1 MRPGPHLTRR
11 TAILAVVMTAVAMA
25 VTGAYV
31 LRPGAAAPLRFTAQF
46 DNAIGLYVGND
57 VSVLGMPVGRVTS
70 IENRGNHVAVGIEVD
85 PGNDIP
91 ATVSAV
97 TVGTSILT
105 DRHIELTPA
114 YSGGPVLD
122 QGAVL
127 GPEKTRTP
135 IEFDRVLK
143 MVDKLGSA
151 MGGDG
156 TGQGPLA
163 DLMTATHDITSTSG
177 PDIKRAL
184 AGLSEALRTGA
195 DGGAATKQN
204 LDAII
209 TNLSTLT
216 DGAARNE
223 TQIREFG
230 SYIRQLTDLLAS
242 ENIGKGATGRRL
254 NNLLGRLNDILGT
267 NGDNLRNSISSSARL
282 SRALV
287 DYRRELA
294 EVFDVAPLAI
304 DNAAGA
310 IDMENGMLRVGA
322 HFDNVFFD
330 SSMTKEVCNIL
341 GLRQLGCRTGSI
353 RDLGPD
359 FGITSVLDG
368 LTKLGDR

>member
-1 MRPGPHLTRR
+1 MTRK
-11 TAILAVVMTAVAMA
+11 TAIVTVLITAVVLA
-25 VTGAYV
+25 VTGAY
-31 LRPGAAAPLRFTAQF
+31 LFRPKTVAPLQFTAQF

-57 VSVLGMPVGRVTS
+57 VSVLGMPVGRVS
-70 IENRGNHVAVGIEVD
+70 AIDNRGDHVDVAIEID
-85 PGNDIP
+85 PGHDIP
-91 ATVSAV
+91 ADVSAV

-114 YSGGPVLD
+114 YSGGRTLA

-127 GPEKTRTP
+127 GPQSTRTP

-143 MVDKLGSA
+143 MVDKLGNA

-156 TGQGPLA
+156 QGNGPLT
-163 DLMTATHDITSTSG
+163 DLMSSTSAITATSG
-177 PDIKRAL
+177 PAIKDAL
-184 AGLSEALRTGA
+184 SGMSDALRTGA
-195 DGGAATKQN
+195 DGGAATRQN

-209 TNLSTLT
+209 TNLSKLT

-223 TQIREFG
+223 GQIREFG
-230 SYIRQLTDLLAS
+230 SYVRQLTDLLAA
-242 ENIGKGATGRRL
+242 EGVGQGDTGRRL
-254 NNLLGRLNDILGT
+254 NTLLNQLNDLLSN
-267 NGDNLRNSISSSARL
+267 NGDALQNSLASSTSL
-282 SRALV
+282 TRALV
-287 DYRRELA
+287 DYRRELS

-310 IDMENGMLRVGA
+310 IDMQNGMLRVGA

-353 RDLGPD
+353 RDLGPE
-359 FGITSVLDG
+359 FGVTTVLDAM
-368 LTKLGDR
+368 TKLGDR

>member
-1 MRPGPHLTRR
+1 MTRK
-11 TAILAVVMTAVAMA
+11 TAIVTVLITAVALA
-25 VTGAYV
+25 VTGAYL
-31 LRPGAAAPLRFTAQF
+31 LRPNPTAALRFIAQF

-70 IENRGNHVAVGIEVD
+70 IDNRGSRVDVGIEVD
-85 PGNDIP
+85 PGTDVP
-91 ATVSAV
+91 ANVSAV

-114 YSGGPVLD
+114 YSGGRTLP

-127 GPEKTRTP
+127 GPQSTRTP

-143 MVDKLGSA
+143 MVDKLGGA

-156 TGQGPLA
+156 HGGGPLA
-163 DLMTATHDITSTSG
+163 DLTSATQAITSTSG
-177 PDIKRAL
+177 PEIKDAL
-184 AGLSEALRTGA
+184 AGMSDALRTGA
-195 DGGAATKQN
+195 DGGAATRQN
-204 LDAII
+204 LQAII
-209 TNLSTLT
+209 TNLSKLT

-223 TQIREFG
+223 GQVREFG
-230 SYIRQLTDLLAS
+230 SYVRQLTDVLAS
-242 ENIGKGATGRRL
+242 EGVGRGDTGRRL
-254 NNLLGRLNDILGT
+254 NALLDQLNDLLAH
-267 NGDNLRNSISSSARL
+267 NSDDLKNSIDSSARL

-287 DYRRELA
+287 DYRRELS

-304 DNAAGA
+304 DNAAAA
-310 IDMENGMLRVGA
+310 IDMQNGMLRVGA

-359 FGITSVLDG
+359 FGMTNVLEAM
-368 LTKLGDR
+368 TRLGEK

>member
-1 MRPGPHLTRR
+1 MRRKTVL
-11 TAILAVVMTAVAMA
+11 LAVVLTAVALA
-25 VTGAYV
+25 VSGTYV
-31 LRPGAAAPLRFTAQF
+31 LRPGSPSPLRFTAQF
-46 DNAIGLYVGND
+46 DNAIGVYVGND
-57 VSVLGMPVGRVTS
+57 VSVLGMPVGRITS
-70 IENRGNHVAVGIEVD
+70 IESRGDHVDIGIEVD
-85 PGNDIP
+85 PGNDVP
-91 ATVSAV
+91 AKVTAV

-105 DRHIELTPA
+105 DRHIELTPP
-114 YSGGPVLD
+114 YSGGPLLS

-127 GPEKTRTP
+127 GPESTRTP

-143 MVDKLGSA
+143 MVNKLGSA

-156 TGQGPLA
+156 KGQGPLA
-163 DLMTATHDITSTSG
+163 DLTSATHAITATNG
-177 PDIKRAL
+177 PGIKEAL

-223 TQIREFG
+223 SQIRDFG
-230 SYIRQLTDLLAS
+230 TYIRQLTDLLAAQDV
-242 ENIGKGATGRRL
+242 GRGDTGRRL
-254 NNLLGRLNDILGT
+254 NNLLSRLNEILSG
-267 NGDNLRNSISSSARL
+267 NGDHLRNSISSSARL
-282 SRALV
+282 TRALV

-304 DNAAGA
+304 DNAAAA
-310 IDMENGMLRVGA
+310 IDMDNGMLRVGA
-322 HFDNVFFD
+322 HFDSVFFD

-359 FGITSVLDG
+359 FGITSVIDG

>member
-1 MRPGPHLTRR
+1 MSTTTSSPASGTLPPIP
-11 TAILAVVMTAVAMA
+11 AWKEA
-25 VTGAYV
+25 G
-31 LRPGAAAPLRFTAQF
+31 RFTDILFHTCDEGIAKITINRPEVR
-46 DNAIGLYVGND
+46 NAFRPQTVIEMRQAFAEARENPGIGVI
-57 VSVLGMPVGRVTS
+57 VL
-70 IENRGNHVAVGIEVD
+70 
-85 PGNDIP
+85 
-91 ATVSAV
+91 
-97 TVGTSILT
+97 
-105 DRHIELTPA
+105 
-114 YSGGPVLD
+114 
-122 QGAVL
+122 
-127 GPEKTRTP
+127 
-135 IEFDRVLK
+135 
-143 MVDKLGSA
+143 
-151 MGGDG
+151 

-242 ENIGKGATGRRL
+242 ENIGQGATGRRL

>member
-1 MRPGPHLTRR
+1 MTRK
-11 TAILAVVMTAVAMA
+11 TALVVVLISAVAIA
-25 VTGAYV
+25 VTGAYL
-31 LRPGAAAPLRFTAQF
+31 LRPGPTEPLRFTAQF

-57 VSVLGMPVGRVTS
+57 VSVLGMPVGQVS
-70 IENRGNHVAVGIEVD
+70 AIDNRGDHVDVAIEVD
-85 PGNDIP
+85 PGTSIP
-91 ATVSAV
+91 ADVSAV

-114 YSGGPVLD
+114 YSGGPLLAND
-122 QGAVL
+122 AVL
-127 GPEKTRTP
+127 GPQNTRTP
-135 IEFDRVLK
+135 VEFDRVLK
-143 MVDKLGSA
+143 MVDKLGGA

-156 TGQGPLA
+156 KGNGPLA
-163 DLMTATHDITSTSG
+163 DLMSSTSAITSTSG
-177 PDIKRAL
+177 PQIKEAL
-184 AGLSEALRTGA
+184 AGMSDALRTGA

-209 TNLSTLT
+209 TNLSKLT
-216 DGAARNE
+216 DSAARNE
-223 TQIREFG
+223 GQVREFG
-230 SYIRQLTDLLAS
+230 TYVRQLTDLLAS
-242 ENIGKGATGRRL
+242 ESVGRGDTGRQL
-254 NNLLGRLNDILGT
+254 NGLVDELNGLLDN
-267 NGDNLRNSISSSARL
+267 NGDALHNSIASSAKL

-304 DNAAGA
+304 DNAAAA
-310 IDMENGMLRVGA
+310 IDMQNGMLRVGA

-359 FGITSVLDG
+359 FGMTSMLDAM
-368 LTKLGDR
+368 TKLEDR

>member
-1 MRPGPHLTRR
+1 MTRK
-11 TAILAVVMTAVAMA
+11 TAIVMVLITAVAIA
-25 VTGAYV
+25 VTGAYL
-31 LRPGAAAPLRFTAQF
+31 LRPAPTAPLRFTAQF

-57 VSVLGMPVGRVTS
+57 VSVLGMPVGRVTA
-70 IENRGNHVAVGIEVD
+70 IDNRGTHVDVAIEVD
-85 PGNDIP
+85 PGTSIP
-91 ATVSAV
+91 ADVSAV

-114 YSGGPVLD
+114 YSGGQLLA

-127 GPEKTRTP
+127 GPQHTRTP
-135 IEFDRVLK
+135 VEFDRVLK
-143 MVDKLGSA
+143 MVDKLGGA

-156 TGQGPLA
+156 QGDGPLS
-163 DLMTATHDITSTSG
+163 DLMSATSAITSTSG
-177 PDIKRAL
+177 PEIKNAL
-184 AGLSEALRTGA
+184 AGMSDALRTGA

-209 TNLSTLT
+209 TNLSKLT

-223 TQIREFG
+223 VQVREFG
-230 SYIRQLTDLLAS
+230 SYVRQLTDLLAS
-242 ENIGKGATGRRL
+242 EAVGRGDTGRRL
-254 NNLLGRLNDILGT
+254 NGLLNQLNELLADNGGNLE
-267 NGDNLRNSISSSARL
+267 NSIASSARL

-294 EVFDVAPLAI
+294 EVFDVAPLAM

-310 IDMENGMLRVGA
+310 IDMQNGMLRVGA

-359 FGITSVLDG
+359 FGMTSMLEAM
-368 LTKLGDR
+368 TKLGDR